1 MTKDDKRHPTKAPE
15 GDNRPEPKDP
25 EHARQMALAEEIMD
39 DDREVLRALA
49 KRAPGAGAR
58 GAGSS

>member
-1 MTKDDKRHPTKAPE
+1 MTKDNKLHPTEAPE

-49 KRAPGAGAR
+49 K
-58 GAGSS
+58 